1 LLPMRERSESMP
13 KSEAKRKRLEGFDD
27 PVELDPKHYKA
38 EFENDTVRVLR
49 IKLGAKEKSVMH
61 DHPSGVGIF
70 LTDQHVKF
78 TYPDGSTKEIEVRAG
93 ETKWLDAF
101 THLPENLSGKPFEMI
116 FVEIKE

>member
-1 LLPMRERSESMP
+1 MP
-13 KSEAKRKRLEGFDD
+13 KSAAKRKPIEGFDD

-61 DHPSGVGIF
+61 DHPAGVGIF

-78 TYPDGSTKEIEVRAG
+78 TYPDGNTKEIEVKAG

-101 THLPENLSGKPFEMI
+101 THLPENLSDKPMEMI
-116 FVEIKE
+116 LVEIKE